1 MTPQIQFISAGA
13 GSGKTYRITG
23 YLFDELSSGRV
34 RPEGVIA
41 TTFTK
46 KAAAELVERVRR
58 RLAEQQRH
66 DLAASIGQALIGTV
80 NGVCGQLLTRYAFE
94 AGLSP
99 DLAVLDEESGRLL
112 FGQAL
117 EQAAGLS
124 DIRRMNALAQ
134 RLGQQDWKTEIKRV
148 VDMARANNLAA
159 EDLPA
164 QAERSLK
171 DYLAFFPKP
180 LARDPDEQLGKAIA
194 KAIKEIEGNG
204 DETKGTQKYLD
215 DLRGAQRGLENGQF
229 PWSQWVKLSKTAPT
243 KRSLDSAAPVLEIA
257 LGYDRHPGLRRDLE
271 EWTRGVFA
279 LAAKALRTY
288 ERFKAERG
296 LMDFVDQEQKVL
308 HLLELPEVAASI
320 AEELD
325 LLLVDEFQDTSP
337 IQLGVFL
344 KLAALAK
351 KSVWVGD
358 VKQAIYGFRGCD
370 PELMNAVVRGLR
382 AGGGAIEVLGS
393 SYRSRPQLVALTNAL
408 FVPAFAGI
416 LEEEQ
421 VRLAPARTEV
431 ADDCALEF
439 WLLEGNNQTNRAQAL
454 AAGVTQLFAKTRQVV
469 DKQSG
474 QLRPLRYGD
483 LALLSR
489 TNNKAADYAQAL
501 TAMGLPVALGQAGLL
516 ATPEAC
522 LALACLRRLADPAD
536 TLASAEV
543 IALHGALKPEEWL
556 DNRLKFIDAG
566 GASRSWGIEGD
577 FRHPVLTALE
587 AERRQL
593 VLFSPSEALAR
604 ALAVGE
610 VERAACAW
618 GPTSFRAQQR
628 LANLEALR
636 ALALGYEDACRQQR
650 SAATIGGL
658 ILWLQDLQA
667 AELDTKGLDPQADAI
682 QVLTHHGAKGL
693 EWPVVICADLET
705 EVKEGIWGLHMASD
719 RAEVD
724 MAAPLAGRRLSYWAW
739 PFGQQSSGIA
749 VADAIVEGSVGEKD
763 REVRVAEA
771 KRLLYV
777 SLTRARDLLILP
789 FATKSKAAP
798 WLDTLEA
805 AWLRPTEGLLELP
818 GKEKVR
824 CKKRELVAPVSL
836 PPSPKAE
843 SIPWFPPNK
852 PRSEKL
858 PATLLPSDF
867 PPVSAK
873 AGRIHILG
881 ERIPV
886 NGKPEMDLVGT
897 AIHDV
902 IAADLSK
909 GLGADREGA
918 ARELLKRNG
927 LDSHL
932 DAGSILASSEALC
945 EWLKKEFQARAFLP
959 EWPIQ
964 TLLETGQRVTGWVDL
979 LVDTPNGWILVD
991 HKAFPGRKEEWP
1003 HRALEY
1009 SGQLSAYRQ
1018 AVEKVTGRPVLVQW
1032 IHFCVGGGLVEVVH
1046 SNLD

>member
-1 MTPQIQFISAGA
+1 MTPRIQFISAGA

-23 YLFDELSSGRV
+23 YLFDELSSSSV

-66 DLAASIGQALIGTV
+66 DLAASIGQSLIGTV

-117 EQAAGLS
+117 EQAADLV
-124 DIRRMNALAQ
+124 DIRLMNALEQ
-134 RLGQQDWKTEIKRV
+134 RLGQEDWKGEVKRV

-159 EDLPA
+159 EDLPV

-171 DYLAFFPKP
+171 DYLDFFPKP
-180 LARDPDEQLGKAIA
+180 LARDPGAQLGKAIA
-194 KAIKEIEGNG
+194 KAIKAIEGND

-215 DLRGAQRGLENGQF
+215 FLRGVARQLEQAGL
-229 PWSQWVKLSKTAPT
+229 PWSQWVKLSKEAPT
-243 KRSLDSAAPVLEIA
+243 KRSLDSAAPVQEIA
-257 LGYDRHPGLRRDLE
+257 RDYERHPGLRRDLE

-279 LAAKALRTY
+279 LAAKAMRTY

-320 AEELD
+320 SAELD

-344 KLAALAK
+344 KLATLAK
-351 KSVWVGD
+351 KTVWVGD

-393 SYRSRPQLVALTNAL
+393 SYRSRPQLVHLTNSL
-408 FVPAFAGI
+408 FVPAFAAL
-416 LEEEQ
+416 LEEKQ
-421 VRLAPARTEV
+421 VRLAPARKEV
-431 ADDCALEF
+431 SDDSALEF
-439 WLLEGNNQTNRAQAL
+439 WLLEGSNQAGRAQAL
-454 AAGVTQLFAKTRQVV
+454 AAGVAQLFAEKRQVV
-469 DKQSG
+469 DKKTS

-489 TNNKAADYAQAL
+489 TNKKAADYAQAL
-501 TAMGLPVALGQAGLL
+501 TSMGLPVALGQAGLL

-543 IALHGALKPEEWL
+543 IALHGALAPEEWL
-556 DNRLKFIDAG
+556 ENRLKFLEAG
-566 GASRSWGIEGD
+566 GASRAWGIEGE

-587 AERRQL
+587 TERQQL
-593 VLFSPSEALAR
+593 VLLSPSEALAR
-604 ALAVGE
+604 AMAVGE

-618 GPTSFRAQQR
+618 GSTIFRAQQR

-667 AELDTKGLDPQADAI
+667 AELDTKGLDPQAEAI

-705 EVKEGIWGLHMASD
+705 EVREGIWGLHMASD

-724 MAAPLAGRRLSYWAW
+724 MNAPLEGRRLNYWAW
-739 PFGQQSSGIA
+739 PFGPQSSGIA
-749 VADAIVEGSVGEKD
+749 VADAITEGPIGQKD
-763 REVRVAEA
+763 WEVRVAEA

-805 AWLRPTEGLLELP
+805 DWLQPTEGILDLS
-818 GKEKVR
+818 GKEKIR
-824 CKKRELVAPVSL
+824 CKRRELAAPLNL
-836 PPSPKAE
+836 PSSPKAE

-867 PPVSAK
+867 PPVPARV
-873 AGRIHILG
+873 GRVHILG

-897 AIHDV
+897 AIHDI

-909 GLGADREGA
+909 GLGVDRERA

-932 DAGSILASSEALC
+932 DAGSILARSEALC
-945 EWLKKEFQARAFLP
+945 DWLKKEFQARAFLP

-964 TLLETGQRVTGWVDL
+964 TLLETGQRVAGWVDL
-979 LVDTPNGWILVD
+979 LVDTPNGWILID

-1003 HRALEY
+1003 NRALEY
-1009 SGQLSAYRQ
+1009 SGQLSAYRR
-1018 AVEKVTGRPVLVQW
+1018 AVEKATGRPVLGQW
-1032 IHFCVGGGLVEVVH
+1032 IHFCVGGGVVEVV
-1046 SNLD
+1046 NL